1 MKRICE
7 VVLDNNDHRNLNEL
21 FVMSTSEIIADWIY
35 MQLKEKIPV
44 TIVIFMKVK
53 ENDAK

>member
-7 VVLDNNDHRNLNEL
+7 VVLDNNDHQNLNEL
-21 FVMSTSEIIADWIY
+21 FVISTLEIIADWIY

-44 TIVIFMKVK
+44 TIVIFYKGEGK
-53 ENDAK
+53 